1 MVACKST
8 ISWALGISLA
18 ISLDLPVT
26 IIPVDA
32 RPPSPAEV
40 LKHNFKVPC
49 ADAFASSLTYE
60 PGCRTSQDQT
70 TLVTTDLDFKEETH
84 F

>member
-1 MVACKST
+1 MQEHDLLGARVILGNLSRSAGHDHTGGYTAAKS
-8 ISWALGISLA
+8 
-18 ISLDLPVT
+18 
-26 IIPVDA
+26 
-32 RPPSPAEV
+32 AEV
-40 LKHNFKVPC
+40 LKYNFKVPC